1 MDLKDIKKAVSDTA
15 STAGKKAADL
25 ANKTKVRFALA
36 NMQAEL
42 DELYEKLGKLH
53 YDAVVSGISNGTKES
68 AIITNS
74 DSLKADMEIL
84 KAEIGLFPKK
94 GKVCA
99 SCGKTI
105 PKNSEFCPYC
115 GKATGAV

>member
-1 MDLKDIKKAVSDTA
+1 MDLNDIKKTVSDTA
-15 STAGKKAADL
+15 SNAGKIVSDF

-42 DELYEKLGKLH
+42 DELYEKLGKLY
-53 YDAVVSGISNGTKES
+53 YDAISTGANNGTKES
-68 AIITNS
+68 AILTKI
-74 DSLKADMEIL
+74 DSIKADMEIL

-105 PKNSEFCPYC
+105 PKNSDFCPYC
-115 GKATGAV
+115 GKEL